1 MEKLVYLV
9 SSEVVEE
16 HFSKAIVDAGYKLQ
30 TVHDGNTALHMARMD
45 LPCILLISDILSD
58 MTSLKLCQ
66 LIKKDTKLQSIW
78 LILITQECTHEI
90 MQSDADDWINP
101 TESELSL
108 AWKLQLGE
116 KMHFRAV
123 HLNQLSKK
131 VNTKEKNLSQSNLH
145 LERITEDLVEM
156 AASMQAELCHSA
168 EEHAVEVKSAKRNVL
183 SQAAATLR
191 HEINNPLF
199 VITGTVQSLQLHVD
213 RAIDEETEL
222 SRTVHRDVAR
232 IMTGARRIESV
243 VQAISAMLDP
253 ITTEYVNGEQILDI
267 HLKENIA

>member
-9 SSEVVEE
+9 SSEVIEE
-16 HFSKAIVDAGYKLQ
+16 RFSKAVTEAGYKLQ
-30 TVHDGNTALHMARMD
+30 IIQDGNTALHMARMD
-45 LPCILLISDILSD
+45 LPCILLISEKLSD
-58 MTSLKLCQ
+58 MTNLRLCH
-66 LIKKDTKLQSIW
+66 LFKKDTKLQSTW
-78 LILITQECTHEI
+78 LIAITPECTSEF
-90 MQSDADDWINP
+90 MVSDADDWISP
-101 TESELSL
+101 AESELNL
-108 AWKLQLGE
+108 TWKLQLGE
-116 KMHFRAV
+116 KMHYRSV
-123 HLNQLSKK
+123 HINQLNKK
-131 VNTKEKNLSQSNLH
+131 VNSKEKDLSQGNLH

-199 VITGTVQSLQLHVD
+199 VITGTIQSLQLHVD
-213 RAIDEETEL
+213 RAIDQETEL